1 MRRIF
6 LVSMLVGFACL
17 FRLQV
22 HNNRAMAAEPPTKP
36 ILRIETGM
44 HTAMINR
51 IGLDQANRWLVSTSD
66 DKTLR
71 LWELPAGRL
80 TRIFRPPIGEGNEGK
95 LYSVAISPAG
105 KQIACGGW
113 TGWDWEGS
121 NYIYLFDRATGR
133 LTARITGLPGVIN
146 HLAYSKDGRYLAVCM
161 GQDNGVRIYETE
173 YLQPAAEDRDYGGES
188 CGADFSPAGRLVT
201 SSMDGYLRL
210 YNRDFRLLE
219 KKKAPGGVYPFQVSF
234 SPDGR
239 KIAVVFQDSTNV
251 DVLSGSDLSSFHY
264 SPDTVIHKGD
274 SSNISWSADSRFLYS
289 WGIFDDGRGNP
300 VIRWADAGRE
310 KSSSLSESPD
320 TVFGIRPLKEGGFG
334 YGSGD
339 PVWGIHEGAGIRKR
353 YLIPG
358 IADYRASWES
368 FLVSTN
374 GACVQFGYEYGG
386 QSPARFSVDERLLE
400 AEPAGNAGLLPP
412 VTASPGLNIT
422 DWKNHFTPRLNND
435 ALKLDPY
442 ERSRSLAIAPDGGGF
457 LLGTDRHLRFFDR
470 EGREQWNA
478 PIQGSAWAV
487 NIAGNGKIAVAALAD
502 GTIRWHRLSDGR
514 ELLAFF
520 PHRDKKR
527 WIAWSPSGYY
537 DASPGAEEL
546 IGWHLNQGKDQAAD
560 FFPVSRFRP
569 ICYRPDVIAWIIKAR
584 DERKAILLANEA
596 SGCMS
601 QEPFIEKILPPV
613 VTILSPE
620 DASAVS
626 TPEVALSFSLRSP
639 SGEPVT
645 WIRVLVDGRPVL
657 TKRKLSLKP
666 RGEITQTLQVTIPKR
681 DSEVSVIAGNRHAAS
696 VPFMIRLHWEGKAA
710 AEALTVKPN
719 LYVLA
724 IGVSQ
729 YKDRG
734 LRLGFAAKDAQDFAS
749 SMERQKEGLYRDARV
764 RVLTD
769 RRATKGNILDGL
781 AWIRRE
787 TTSQDVAMVF
797 LSGHGTNDPAGIYY
811 YLPVNARIGGLKRT
825 GVAFSD
831 IRDTLATLAGKGIL
845 FLDTCRS
852 GNVTGSGM
860 VSADITAVVNELAAA
875 ENGAVV
881 FVSSTG
887 RQRSMEDKA
896 WENGVFARALV
907 EGMGGNADY
916 QGEGRITISLLDRYL
931 SKRVKELT
939 RGRQTPIM
947 TKPRTIHDF
956 PVALRR

>member
-6 LVSMLVGFACL
+6 LSMLVGFACL
-17 FRLQV
+17 FPLQFR
-22 HNNRAMAAEPPTKP
+22 NNRAMAAEPPAKP

-113 TGWDWEGS
+113 TGWDWEGA

-188 CGADFSPAGRLVT
+188 YGADFAPDGRFVT
-201 SSMDGYLRL
+201 SSRDGYLRL

-239 KIAVVFQDSTNV
+239 KIAVVFQDCTNV
-251 DVLSGSDLSSFHY
+251 DVLSGSDLSSY
-264 SPDTVIHKGD
+264 RYAPDTAINKGD
-274 SSNISWSADSRFLYS
+274 LSNVSWSADSRFLYS
-289 WGIFDDGRGNP
+289 WGIFDDGKGNP
-300 VIRWADAGRE
+300 IIRWADAGRE
-310 KSSSLSESPD
+310 KSSGLSESPD
-320 TVFGIRPLKEGGFG
+320 TIFGIRPLKGGGFG

-339 PVWGIHEGAGIRKR
+339 PVWGIHEGAAIRKR

-358 IADYRASWES
+358 IADYRAGWES

-400 AEPAGNAGLLPP
+400 AEPARNADLLPP

-422 DWKNHFTPRLNND
+422 DWKNHFTPGLNND

-487 NIAGNGKIAVAALAD
+487 NIAGNGKVAVAALAD

-520 PHRDKKR
+520 PHRDRKR
-527 WIAWSPSGYY
+527 WIVWSLSGYY

-560 FFPVSRFRP
+560 FFPVSRFRS
-569 ICYRPDVIAWIIKAR
+569 ICYRPDVIAGIIKYR

-596 SGCMS
+596 SGCMP

-620 DASAVS
+620 DGSTIS
-626 TPEVALSFSLRSP
+626 TPEVALSLSLRSP

-645 WIRVLVDGRPVL
+645 SIRVLVDGRPVL

-666 RGEITQTLQVTIPKR
+666 RGELTQMLQVTIPER

-710 AEALTVKPN
+710 AEDSVDKPN
-719 LYVLA
+719 LYILA
-724 IGVSQ
+724 AGVSQ

-734 LRLGFAAKDAQDFAS
+734 LRLGFAAKDAQDFAGF
-749 SMERQKEGLYRDARV
+749 MERQKAGLYRDVRV

-769 RRATKGNILDGL
+769 QLATKDNILDGL

-797 LSGHGTNDPAGIYY
+797 LSGHGMNDPAGIFHF
-811 YLPVNARIGGLKRT
+811 LPVNARIDRLKRT
-825 GVAFSD
+825 GVAFSH
-831 IRDTLATLAGKGIL
+831 IRDAVASLAGKTVL
-845 FLDTCRS
+845 FLDTRHS
-852 GNVTGSGM
+852 GNETGPGL
-860 VSADITAVVNELAAA
+860 VSADITAVVNELAAD

-881 FVSSTG
+881 FASSTG
-887 RQRSMEDKA
+887 GQHSVEDKA
-896 WENGVFARALV
+896 WENGAFARALV

-931 SKRVKELT
+931 FERVKELT